1 MAINIFIVNR
11 SNTATLSSA
20 RSMPTTSSSR
30 RVPSVRTTSIPRRR
44 LSSARLDVL
53 RILAADHSPRH
64 PALRARRR
72 HCATPEPAG
81 ISLGCAPNQHL
92 REIRHGTTGRQ
103 KNGSLPPCLLSRTF
117 AEPQT
122 LEVHVCKTETL
133 RAAYE
138 IAKQNDGAPGVD
150 GVSFEAIEA
159 RGVEALL
166 EQIRNE
172 LT

>member
-1 MAINIFIVNR
+1 MVVNR
-11 SNTATLSSA
+11 LGRDRVKGAFTGRGVSNYDPCLPRLHPGGCRLSG
-20 RSMPTTSSSR
+20 
-30 RVPSVRTTSIPRRR
+30 TTSIPRRR

-103 KNGSLPPCLLSRTF
+103 KNGSLSPCLLSRNF

-122 LEVHVCKTETL
+122 LEKFKRTL
-133 RAAYE
+133 
-138 IAKQNDGAPGVD
+138 
-150 GVSFEAIEA
+150 
-159 RGVEALL
+159 
-166 EQIRNE
+166 IRTNTDSLPYRE
-172 LT
+172 P

>member
-20 RSMPTTSSSR
+20 RSMPTTSFLGGCRLSG
-30 RVPSVRTTSIPRRR
+30 TTSITRRR

-103 KNGSLPPCLLSRTF
+103 KNGSLPPCLLSRNV
-117 AEPQT
+117 AESQT
-122 LEVHVCKTETL
+122 LEL
-133 RAAYE
+133 
-138 IAKQNDGAPGVD
+138 
-150 GVSFEAIEA
+150 S
-159 RGVEALL
+159 AL
-166 EQIRNE
+166 
-172 LT
+172 